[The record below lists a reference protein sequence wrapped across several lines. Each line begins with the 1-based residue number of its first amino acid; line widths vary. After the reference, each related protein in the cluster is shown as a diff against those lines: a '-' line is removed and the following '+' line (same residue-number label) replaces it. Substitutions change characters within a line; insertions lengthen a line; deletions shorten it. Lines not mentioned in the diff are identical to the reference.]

1 MGKVEREDDRS
12 HLATEPEMSLP
23 KIAVTMGDPAGIG
36 PEVCLHLLQNKEIA
50 EQCVPII
57 FGDKV
62 VLEQSAD
69 QCNLPEPEKYIG
81 GLAETDGPCVLDI
94 GAIGL
99 EDFETGKVNAATE
112 AFTRAV
118 ALKPEDGSDDAGAQL
133 AGRGDGVVAVEQT
146 FG

>member
-36 PEVCLHLLQNKEIA
+36 PEVCLHLLQNKEVA

-62 VLEQSAD
+62 VLEQAAD
-69 QCNLPEPEKYIG
+69 QCN
-81 GLAETDGPCVLDI
+81 
-94 GAIGL
+94 
-99 EDFETGKVNAATE
+99 
-112 AFTRAV
+112 
-118 ALKPEDGSDDAGAQL
+118 
-133 AGRGDGVVAVEQT
+133 
-146 FG
+146 